1 MQTIYPDM
9 SPSVQGN
16 QDGGKW
22 AGAEFSHQE
31 GALGP
36 LEVDM
41 CSGQSKG
48 FQVAM
53 QGFGMGALVCSGRL
67 SLITGEEA
75 SQVSA
80 Q

>member
-1 MQTIYPDM
+1 MQKIYPEM
-9 SPSVQGN
+9 FPSVQGN
-16 QDGGKW
+16 QDGGRW
-22 AGAEFSHQE
+22 VWAEFSHQE
-31 GALGP
+31 GALAP

-48 FQVAM
+48 FQEAM
-53 QGFGMGALVCSGRL
+53 QGFGMGALACSGRL
-67 SLITGEEA
+67 SLVTGEEA